1 MIGGLPYT
9 WFFDPHGFN
18 YSSHSYNPNNWDLQI
33 TKDERES
40 VQEYIINVLSS
51 NDTLEKNG
59 TRIGAHNFKTKY
71 NILNKKF
78 FLFLCKDQMIL
89 SYIIFRMKL
98 GV

>member
-1 MIGGLPYT
+1 MLFFNSYGNDHRLNLYHVCQLNKIKTINFDRGGLPHT

-59 TRIGAHNFKTKY
+59 TRIGAHN
-71 NILNKKF
+71 
-78 FLFLCKDQMIL
+78 
-89 SYIIFRMKL
+89 
-98 GV
+98 

>member
-1 MIGGLPYT
+1 MPHT

-71 NILNKKF
+71 NILNKKI
-78 FLFLCKDQMIL
+78 LFVPLQRPNDSVIRHF
-89 SYIIFRMKL
+89 SDEIR
-98 GV
+98 V